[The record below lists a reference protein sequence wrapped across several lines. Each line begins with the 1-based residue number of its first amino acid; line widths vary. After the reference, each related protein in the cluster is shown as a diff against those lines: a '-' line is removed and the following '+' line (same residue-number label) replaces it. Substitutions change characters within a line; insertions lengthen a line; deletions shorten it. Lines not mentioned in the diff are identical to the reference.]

1 MSAFFDQVLG
11 FFEQLWDIISHTIV
25 STGLAI
31 EFLIGSLEVI
41 FPIFSYLPAVI
52 GAGCICTVVLMTVKF
67 IIGR

>member
-1 MSAFFDQVLG
+1 MGAFFDQVLG
-11 FFEQLWDIISHTIV
+11 FFQQIWDIISHTIV

-31 EFLIGSLEVI
+31 EFLIGSIQVV

-52 GAGCICTVVLMTVKF
+52 SAGCICTLVLMTVKF